1 MKTLTIA
8 AKDLKHIFQSG
19 FSLVMM
25 FGAPL
30 LITGLLAFAFGG
42 RTSGTD
48 TFNLPVTRVQ
58 VVNLDQPAG
67 ADPGFAAGKLLV
79 AVLQDPSLSDLLAV
93 TLAADEASARTA
105 VDEQRAGV
113 AIIIPPDFTAAATS
127 PDRGAAVVIYR
138 DPTLTIGPGIVTD
151 LVRHVIDGFSGAKI
165 AGQVTAEGLSA
176 AGAEADQAL
185 KDNIIRAYTAWL
197 QSDEHGA
204 EGAAV
209 PRLAVVAPTGAAQPK
224 SQGAAPIGPIMAGM
238 LVFFVFFMGGNGAES
253 IIREAEQGT
262 LARLSSTP
270 TPLAAMLGG
279 KFIGVMVSLGLQVA
293 VLLLASILLFG
304 IQWGQAATVMLVS
317 LGLIVASAGFGV
329 MLMSLITSSRQT
341 GPVLGGVMTLTGM
354 LGGLFTTTIPNIPA
368 GFDRV
373 ALLTP
378 QGWALQGWKLALSG
392 AGVGETLVPVVV
404 MLVMGSAFLAVGVAL
419 FRRRFA

>member
-8 AKDLKHIFQSG
+8 AKDLTHIFQSV
-19 FSLVMM
+19 FALVMM

-42 RTSGTD
+42 RTSGTG
-48 TFNLPVTRVQ
+48 TFHLPVTRVQ
-58 VVNLDQPAG
+58 VVNLDQPVG
-67 ADPGFAAGKLLV
+67 AAPGFAAGTLLV
-79 AVLQDPSLSDLLAV
+79 DVLQGPSLADVLAV
-93 TLAADEASARTA
+93 TLAADEARARTA
-105 VDEQRAGV
+105 VDAQQAGV

-127 PDRGAAVVIYR
+127 PDRRAAVVIYR
-138 DPTLTIGPGIVTD
+138 DPTLTIGPGIVKA
-151 LVRHVIDGFSGAKI
+151 LVSRVMDGFSGAKI
-165 AGQVTAEGLSA
+165 AGQVTADGLSV
-176 AGAEADQAL
+176 AGAAADQTL
-185 KDNIIRAYTAWL
+185 KDTIARAYTAWL
-197 QSDEHGA
+197 QSAEHGA

-209 PRLAVVAPTGAAQPK
+209 PRLAVVAPTGATQPQ

-262 LARLSSTP
+262 LARLTSTP

-279 KFIGVMVSLGLQVA
+279 KCIAVMVSLCIQVA
-293 VLLLASILLFG
+293 VLVLASLLLFG
-304 IQWGQAATVMLVS
+304 IQWGQAATVLLVS
-317 LGLIVASAGFGV
+317 LGLIVASAGFGI

-354 LGGLFTTTIPNIPA
+354 LGGLFTTAMPTIPA
-368 GFDRV
+368 SFDRV

-404 MLVMGSAFLAVGVAL
+404 MLVMGSAFLAVGVGL
-419 FRRRFA
+419 CRRRFA

>member
-8 AKDLKHIFQSG
+8 AKDLTHIFQSV

-30 LITGLLAFAFGG
+30 MITGLLSFAFGG

-48 TFNLPVTRVQ
+48 TFTLPVTRVQ
-58 VVNLDQPAG
+58 VVNLDQPVG
-67 ADPGFAAGKLLV
+67 AAPGFAAGKLLV
-79 AVLQDPSLSDLLAV
+79 DVLQGPSLADVLAV

-105 VDEQRAGV
+105 VDAQQAGV

-127 PDRGAAVVIYR
+127 PDRRAAVVIYR
-138 DPTLTIGPGIVTD
+138 DPTLTIGPGIVKA
-151 LVRHVIDGFSGAKI
+151 LVSRVMDGFSGAKI
-165 AGQVTAEGLSA
+165 AGQVTADGLSA

-185 KDNIIRAYTAWL
+185 KDTIVHEYTAWL

-209 PRLAVVAPTGAAQPK
+209 PRLTVVAPTGAAQPK
-224 SQGAAPIGPIMAGM
+224 SQGADLIGPIMAGM

-262 LARLSSTP
+262 LARLTSTP
-270 TPLAAMLGG
+270 TSLAAILGG
-279 KFIGVMVSLGLQVA
+279 KFIGVIVSLCIQVA
-293 VLLLASILLFG
+293 VLVLASLLLFG
-304 IQWGQAATVMLVS
+304 IQWGQAATVILVS

-354 LGGLFTTTIPNIPA
+354 LGGLFTTAMPTIPA
-368 GFDRV
+368 SFDRV
-373 ALLTP
+373 ALMTP

-392 AGVGETLVPVVV
+392 AGVGQTLVPVVV
-404 MLVMGSAFLAVGVAL
+404 MLVMGSAFLVVGIVL